1 MIFQS
6 SFNSSYSSLHFE
18 KSTYIEKKIRENV
31 AIFFIN
37 NIIYVYY
44 IRPGNKL
51 LSYVEGITSIS
62 NKYNIYCFNLDL
74 GTREKNG
81 TRVATGPTK
90 GPEFGCSNP
99 STISSQRFCQ
109 TTMKE
114 KVLQQQQDE
123 ETEKPVN
130 FPPRKRS
137 IPYGITF
144 LTFLYI

>member
-1 MIFQS
+1 M
-6 SFNSSYSSLHFE
+6 
-18 KSTYIEKKIRENV
+18 
-31 AIFFIN
+31 
-37 NIIYVYY
+37 
-44 IRPGNKL
+44 
-51 LSYVEGITSIS
+51 
-62 NKYNIYCFNLDL
+62 

-81 TRVATGPTK
+81 TKLATGSAK
-90 GPEFGCSNP
+90 APEFGCSNIP

>member
-1 MIFQS
+1 M
-6 SFNSSYSSLHFE
+6 
-18 KSTYIEKKIRENV
+18 
-31 AIFFIN
+31 
-37 NIIYVYY
+37 
-44 IRPGNKL
+44 
-51 LSYVEGITSIS
+51 
-62 NKYNIYCFNLDL
+62 
-74 GTREKNG
+74 
-81 TRVATGPTK
+81 ATGSAK
-90 GPEFGCSNP
+90 APEFGCSNIP

>member
-1 MIFQS
+1 M
-6 SFNSSYSSLHFE
+6 
-18 KSTYIEKKIRENV
+18 
-31 AIFFIN
+31 
-37 NIIYVYY
+37 
-44 IRPGNKL
+44 
-51 LSYVEGITSIS
+51 
-62 NKYNIYCFNLDL
+62 

-81 TRVATGPTK
+81 TKLATGSAK
-90 GPEFGCSNP
+90 APEFGCSNIP

-114 KVLQQQQDE
+114 KVLLQQQQQDE

>member
-1 MIFQS
+1 M
-6 SFNSSYSSLHFE
+6 
-18 KSTYIEKKIRENV
+18 
-31 AIFFIN
+31 
-37 NIIYVYY
+37 
-44 IRPGNKL
+44 
-51 LSYVEGITSIS
+51 
-62 NKYNIYCFNLDL
+62 
-74 GTREKNG
+74 
-81 TRVATGPTK
+81 ATGPTK

-137 IPYGITF
+137 IPYGMYYIF
-144 LTFLYI
+144 NVFVIYLYYYMSIF

>member
-1 MIFQS
+1 MGGQV
-6 SFNSSYSSLHFE
+6 SFGA
-18 KSTYIEKKIRENV
+18 R
-31 AIFFIN
+31 A
-37 NIIYVYY
+37 
-44 IRPGNKL
+44 L
-51 LSYVEGITSIS
+51 LSGHNRAILGLLLATGPEAQYLNRLNRDSIWD
-62 NKYNIYCFNLDL
+62 CFNLDL